1 MAENQNYKNHAQ
13 FFPLFHYFVA
23 PLALIYLI
31 YAVVRLVQEPSVDR
45 AFGVLLGVILL
56 GTLFAA
62 RTMVLKVQDRIIR
75 LEEQLR
81 YQRVLPHDL
90 AFQAENL
97 PLNQIIALR
106 FASDKELPE
115 LVTRVLGGEISKPND
130 IKLAVKDWR
139 GDYSRA

>member
-1 MAENQNYKNHAQ
+1 MTENQNYKNHAQ
-13 FFPLFHYFVA
+13 FFPLFHYVTT

-31 YAVVRLVQEPSVDR
+31 YAVVRLVQELSIDR
-45 AFGVLLGVILL
+45 IFGVLLAIVLL
-56 GTLFAA
+56 GILFAA
-62 RTMVLKVQDRIIR
+62 RTMALKVQDRVIR
-75 LEEQLR
+75 LEEQVR
-81 YQRVLPHDL
+81 YQRVLPPDL

-115 LVTRVLGGEISKPND
+115 LVTRVLGGEIAQSKD

-139 GDYSRA
+139 GDYLRA